1 MNIGANEFGDDMKR
15 NYTLGVTLFLITT
28 FFHHAQALSQQ
39 TSDRQTNPLIDK
51 SGEVTVYIG
60 TFLIIIAIA
69 AIVGVLSRRLE
80 HAVLT
85 ALGLSLIPIAIFFFI
100 NR

>member
-1 MNIGANEFGDDMKR
+1 MNTSANEFGDSMKR
-15 NYTLGVTLFLITT
+15 NYTLVVTSFLITT
-28 FFHHAQALSQQ
+28 FIHHTQALGQQ
-39 TSDRQTNPLIDK
+39 ISDRQTDPLIDK

-60 TFLIIIAIA
+60 TFLTIGAIA

-100 NR
+100 NH